1 MVDESEVKRR
11 FLASMLVR
19 LAGLVVFFLGIA
31 IAYSD
36 LLRDGGWP
44 QLGAII
50 AILGAVD
57 SLVAPLILKRS
68 WDKAD
73 R

>member
-11 FLASMLVR
+11 FLAFMLVR
-19 LAGLVVFFLGIA
+19 LGGLSIFFLGIA

-36 LLRDGGWP
+36 LVRDGGWP

-57 SLVAPLILKRS
+57 ALVAPLILKRS

>member
-73 R
+73 Q

>member
-1 MVDESEVKRR
+1 MVDETVVKKR
-11 FLASMLVR
+11 FLAFMLVR
-19 LAGLVVFFLGIA
+19 LAGLCVFFLGVV

-44 QLGAII
+44 HVGMII
-50 AILGAVD
+50 AILGAID
-57 SLVAPLILKRS
+57 ALVAPLVLKRS

-73 R
+73 K